1 MQPYDLETPVPF
13 LVVALFDSETL
24 KQGLTGANTDAG
36 RCTRAFCIHQSD
48 IRCPLV
54 PIDLE
59 NRGDK

>member
-13 LVVALFDSETL
+13 LAVALFDSKTL
-24 KQGLTGANTDAG
+24 KQGLTGADTDAG
-36 RCTRAFCIHQSD
+36 RCTHAFCIRQSD

-59 NRGDK
+59 NRSDK